1 MAKPWKLNDWRGV
14 GQEQQAGQAGQAG
27 AIGQVEL
34 GGASTKRT
42 ISVTITSAPPHL
54 LQSNA
59 KPRQIIQ
66 NISALR
72 AQCWIILQWQDQ
84 VVDFFLMY
92 PVDTIG
98 SLFGSLFCQ
107 HWIVC
112 QHTSSSEAQIRRVI
126 SNVHF
131 LQPFV
136 ERLIW
141 ERERPWAN
149 TARRISPAHQLQRW
163 QIGNY
168 DLQSS
173 EEKVCAIPKRLRG
186 QGKHMIQCMAA

>member
-1 MAKPWKLNDWRGV
+1 MVAKPWKLNDWRGV
-14 GQEQQAGQAGQAG
+14 GQEQQAGQAGAG
-27 AIGQVEL
+27 GQVEL

-66 NISALR
+66 NISVLR
-72 AQCWIILQWQDQ
+72 AQCWIILRQQDQ
-84 VVDFFLMY
+84 TVDFFV
-92 PVDTIG
+92 PWDTIG

-149 TARRISPAHQLQRW
+149 TARRISPAHQLQMW

-168 DLQSS
+168 DRQVKRKFAQSQNA
-173 EEKVCAIPKRLRG
+173 CAVKRSIWSNVWPLRE
-186 QGKHMIQCMAA
+186 A